1 MARPKASALDFIDT
15 GLDLYS
21 ANKLRKIGNEFDS
34 IRRHQELGTT
44 ATLSA
49 ISGVAELQVAT
60 MAGMKGLS
68 DQLTKL
74 SEISWSMASYFERK
88 EAKEDFIGDLKLV
101 LIKFE
106 DELDSIDK
114 ISEEYTEYAALQ
126 VESLQLL
133 VEKNNVRIEHFKTLP
148 PNDIKWAKRILE
160 RIEMTDSLLK
170 NKLSEGG
177 S

>member
-1 MARPKASALDFIDT
+1 MARPKASVLDFIDT

-21 ANKLRKIGNEFDS
+21 ANKLRDLGNEFDS
-34 IRRHQELGTT
+34 IRRNQELGTT
-44 ATLSA
+44 AILST
-49 ISGVAELQVAT
+49 ISGLAELQAAT
-60 MAGMKGLS
+60 MIGMKGLS

-74 SEISWSMASYFERK
+74 SEISWSIANYFERK

>member
-15 GLDLYS
+15 GIDLYS
-21 ANKLRKIGNEFDS
+21 ANKLRKIGSEFDS
-34 IRRHQELGTT
+34 IRRSHVLGTT

-49 ISGVAELQVAT
+49 ISGVAELQAAT
-60 MAGMKGLS
+60 MVGMKGLS
-68 DQLTKL
+68 DQLTSL
-74 SEISWSMASYFERK
+74 SEISWNISNYFERK

-133 VEKNNVRIEHFKTLP
+133 VEENNVRIEHFKTLP
-148 PNDIKWAKRILE
+148 PNDIKWAKSILE
-160 RIEMTDSLLK
+160 RIEDTGLLLK
-170 NKLSEGG
+170 KMLTEEDG
-177 S
+177 